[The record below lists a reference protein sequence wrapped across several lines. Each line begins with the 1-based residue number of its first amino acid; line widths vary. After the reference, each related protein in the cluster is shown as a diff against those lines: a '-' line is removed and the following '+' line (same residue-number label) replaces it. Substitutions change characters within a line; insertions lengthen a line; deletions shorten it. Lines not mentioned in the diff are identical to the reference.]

1 MAALRRRHKLDDV
14 DWLIF
19 GGIVVA
25 IIGLMILAQV
35 RGWIDLG
42 NKSAR
47 GGSGGGG
54 LATIGDEVFHPTR
67 YETQLELDRQT
78 MLPAPAPVAGDGD
91 KDVYR
96 GNVRIDL
103 SDRAKG

>member
-1 MAALRRRHKLDDV
+1 MNHSGARRRLDDV

-25 IIGLMILAQV
+25 GIGLGILAHL
-35 RGWIDLG
+35 RGWIDLS

-47 GGSGGGG
+47 GGGSGGSG
-54 LATIGDEVFHPTR
+54 LAGIGDEVFHPTR

-91 KDVYR
+91 RDIYK

-103 SDRAKG
+103 SAR

>member
-1 MAALRRRHKLDDV
+1 V

-25 IIGLMILAQV
+25 LIGLATLAQFK
-35 RGWIDLG
+35 GWIDLG

-47 GGSGGGG
+47 GGGGGGG

-78 MLPAPAPVAGDGD
+78 MLPAPAPIPGDGD
-91 KDVYR
+91 KDVYK

-103 SDRAKG
+103 SRERGVSGS

>member
-1 MAALRRRHKLDDV
+1 M

-19 GGIVVA
+19 GGIAVA
-25 IIGLMILAQV
+25 IIGLVILAQF

-78 MLPAPAPVAGDGD
+78 MLPAPAPVAGDDD

-103 SDRAKG
+103 GDRSKS

>member
-1 MAALRRRHKLDDV
+1 M

-19 GGIVVA
+19 GGIVVVL
-25 IIGLMILAQV
+25 IGLAALAQV
-35 RGWIDLG
+35 KGWIDLG

-47 GGSGGGG
+47 SGGGG
-54 LATIGDEVFHPTR
+54 GAGLAGIGDEVFHPTR

-103 SDRAKG
+103 SGS

>member
-1 MAALRRRHKLDDV
+1 MLERV

-19 GGIVVA
+19 AGIAVA
-25 IIGLMILAQV
+25 LIGLGILAHLK
-35 RGWIDLG
+35 GWIDLS
-42 NKSAR
+42 NKSTSS
-47 GGSGGGG
+47 GGSGAG
-54 LATIGDEVFHPTR
+54 LAGIGDEVFHPTR

-91 KDVYR
+91 KDIYK

-103 SDRAKG
+103 GDR

>member
-1 MAALRRRHKLDDV
+1 MLVRV

-19 GGIVVA
+19 AGILVVLIALGVVA
-25 IIGLMILAQV
+25 QLK
-35 RGWIDLG
+35 GWIDLG

-47 GGSGGGG
+47 SGGSGGGG
-54 LATIGDEVFHPTR
+54 AGLAGIGDKVFHPTR

-91 KDVYR
+91 KDVYK

-103 SDRAKG
+103 SNRTQR